1 MKRILLLV
9 AMFATASLS
18 MAQDIRIV
26 VPFAAGG
33 PADRIARMV
42 QKDLKEIGN
51 KIAIVEN
58 RPGGNGEIALNHMM
72 QASKTDTTFM
82 IVGTAV
88 SFATKTSAFDADIEA
103 VADIGKASMVIVV
116 PANGSFTKFQD
127 LIAVDKDQS
136 LTYSNGGR
144 ASLSYLAGSS
154 LKHHMNKN
162 FVSVSYPNAPKML
175 IDLVAGRLD
184 FGIMHVNDVTQ
195 YIEQKQL
202 TPLAVLSES
211 RVPELPAIPTV
222 REFGIRD
229 SVVYSHYM
237 VIGPTSNSRAD
248 VATVQSILTKS
259 LADPERARPYR
270 IEGLHIAPGSKALDQ
285 SWWRRE
291 LTKTRELISRIKL
304 QSE

>member
-18 MAQDIRIV
+18 FAQDIRIV
-26 VPFAAGG
+26 VPFAPGG

-42 QKDLKEIGN
+42 QKDLKELGN
-51 KIAIVEN
+51 KTAIVEN

-72 QASKTDTTFM
+72 QVSKNDTVFM
-82 IVGTAV
+82 VVGTAV
-88 SFATKTSAFDADIEA
+88 NFAVKQSVFDAEIEA
-103 VADIGKASMVIVV
+103 VADVGKASMVIVV
-116 PANGSFTKFQD
+116 PSNSNITKFQD
-127 LIAVDKDQS
+127 LISVDKDRS

-162 FVSVSYPNAPKML
+162 FVGVSYPNAPKML

-195 YIEQKQL
+195 YIDQKQL
-202 TPLAVLSES
+202 IPLAVLNES
-211 RVPELPAIPTV
+211 RVPELPNIPTV
-222 REFGIRD
+222 KEFGIRD

-237 VIGPTSNSRAD
+237 LIGPTSNSRTD

-259 LADPERARPYR
+259 LADPERVKPYR
-270 IEGLHIAPGSKALDQ
+270 IEGLQIAPGSKALDQ
-285 SWWRRE
+285 AWWRRE
-291 LTKTRELISRIKL
+291 ITKTRDLISRIKL
-304 QSE
+304 QTE

>member
-18 MAQDIRIV
+18 TAQDIRIV

-72 QASKTDTTFM
+72 QVSKTDTTFM

-88 SFATKTSAFDADIEA
+88 NFATKTSAFDADLEA

-116 PANGSFTKFQD
+116 PANSNFTKFQD
-127 LIAVDKDQS
+127 LVTVDKDRS
-136 LTYSNGGR
+136 ITYANTGKQ
-144 ASLSYLAGSS
+144 SLSYLAGSS
-154 LKHHMNKN
+154 LTHHMNKN
-162 FVSVSYPNAPKML
+162 FVSVSYTNTPKILLDL
-175 IDLVAGRLD
+175 IPGRLD
-184 FGIMHVNDVTQ
+184 LGIIHVNDVIQ
-195 YIEQKQL
+195 HIEQKQL
-202 TPLAVLSES
+202 IPLAVLSES
-211 RVPELPAIPTV
+211 RVPELPNIPTV

-229 SVVYSHYM
+229 SVMYSHF
-237 VIGPTSNSRAD
+237 ILLGPTSNSRAD

-259 LADPERARPYR
+259 LADPARARPYR
-270 IEGLHIAPGSKALDQ
+270 IEGLHIAPGSKTLDQ
-285 SWWRRE
+285 AWWRRE
-291 LTKTRELISRIKL
+291 LTKIRELVSRIKL
-304 QSE
+304 QFE